1 MCNIDIFGQSITGYF
16 KLIKTKYL
24 LLINICLGY
33 HFEVKYVMGLSNSYN
48 YNTHN
53 KKTPTTWN

>member
-1 MCNIDIFGQSITGYF
+1 MCNINIFGQSITGYF

-24 LLINICLGY
+24 LLTYLGY
-33 HFEVKYVMGLSNSYN
+33 HVELKYVIGLSNSYN